1 MARASKEIGQ
11 SLDTRVAFR
20 LSRQDY
26 ETYKAKVSEAG
37 LTASEFFRKAVLEN
51 RTEIV
56 VMSPE
61 VRELVY
67 HFNKIGNNLNQLT
80 KRINEDNLAGR
91 LDPARYDWLL
101 VHLVAVADYLKEL
114 VPHDRPV

>member
-1 MARASKEIGQ
+1 MARPGKEPGQ

-20 LSRQDY
+20 LSSHDY
-26 ETYKAKVSEAG
+26 ETYKSKVKETG
-37 LTASEFFRKAVLEN
+37 LTASEFFRTAVLEN

-67 HFNKIGNNLNQLT
+67 HVNKIGNNLNQLT
-80 KRINEDNLAGR
+80 KRIHNDHQAGR
-91 LDPARYDWLL
+91 LDQARYDWLL

-114 VPHDRPV
+114 IPS